1 MRMHLSVAG
10 VLIGACLLAAP
21 ASAAPLGGAVSKDLV
36 SQAQSGDNSLVIQ
49 VQRRWRGGCRGGW
62 GGGDGGAVAAGI
74 LGAAVLGTII
84 ATEAQRNQG
93 VEYCMRRYRSY
104 DPGSMTY
111 VGRDGL
117 RHRCP

>member
-1 MRMHLSVAG
+1 MRMGFSVAG
-10 VLIGACLLAAP
+10 ALIGACLLAAP
-21 ASAAPLGGAVSKDLV
+21 ASAAPLGGAV
-36 SQAQSGDNSLVIQ
+36 
-49 VQRRWRGGCRGGW
+49 
-62 GGGDGGAVAAGI
+62 AAGV
-74 LGAAVLGTII
+74 LGGLVLGTII

-117 RHRCP
+117 RHGCP